1 MDGYVIG
8 VDIGATNI
16 RVGLIGKELSAIR
29 METAVTRSFNNAD
42 EMFGEI
48 FRMAERVD
56 PQKKAKK
63 IGIALP
69 VPWNDQTKIIKDADN
84 IPVLDGIRIEYIQS
98 CFPGLEVSF
107 DNDVNAA
114 GLLEAEKGAAA
125 GKSYSLYMTV
135 STGIGMG
142 VYYKGQM
149 IRGDNGYA
157 GEAGRMIIGQ
167 ASEEEGTKEMT
178 LESLCSGRAL
188 DARSKLIYGESA
200 DAEYLFKKFKDKEK
214 MAVKVIYDWIEHFS
228 SAVASIIQLMD
239 PGAFVLGGAVIC
251 RNPWLIDEINHK
263 IKGKLYANLRG
274 KIKLGICAFG
284 GEAGVIGAG
293 YMALNQAKK
302 Q

>member
-1 MDGYVIG
+1 MNEYVIG

-16 RVGLIGKELSAIR
+16 RVGLIGKELSVIR
-29 METAVTRSFNNAD
+29 METAVTRSFKTAD

-56 PQKKAKK
+56 PQKNAKK

-69 VPWNDQTKIIKDADN
+69 VPWNEQTQVIKDADN

-98 CFPGLEVSF
+98 CFPGLEVYF

-114 GLLEAEKGAAA
+114 GLLEAEQGAAA

-135 STGIGMG
+135 STGIGMS
-142 VYYKGQM
+142 VYYNGQM

-200 DAEYLFKKFKDKEK
+200 DAEYLFEKFKDKEEI
-214 MAVKVIYDWIEHFS
+214 AVKVIKEWIEHFS
-228 SAVASIIQLMD
+228 RAVASIIQLMD

-251 RNPWLIDEINHK
+251 CNPWLIDEINHK
-263 IKGKLYANLRG
+263 MKEKLYANLRG
-274 KIKLGICAFG
+274 KIKLGICEFG

-293 YMALNQAKK
+293 YMALNQAKE
-302 Q
+302 

>member
-1 MDGYVIG
+1 MDELVIG

-16 RVGLIGKELSAIR
+16 RAGLIGKDLSVIR
-29 METAVTRSFNNAD
+29 METAVTRSFETAG
-42 EMFGEI
+42 EMFSEI
-48 FRMAERVD
+48 FRMAQRVD
-56 PQKKAKK
+56 PQKNAKK

-69 VPWNDQTKIIKDADN
+69 VPWNDQTKVIKDADN
-84 IPVLDGIRIEYIQS
+84 IPVINGIRMEYIQS
-98 CFPGLEVSF
+98 RFPGLEVFF

-114 GLLEAEKGAAA
+114 GLLEAEKGAAK

-142 VYYKGQM
+142 VYYNGQM

-167 ASEEEGTKEMT
+167 ASEEEGIKEQT

-188 DARSKLIYGESA
+188 DARSKLLYGESS
-200 DAEYLFKKFKDKEK
+200 DAEYLFEKFKDKEK
-214 MAVKVIYDWIEHFS
+214 MAVKVINDWIEHFS
-228 SAVASIIQLMD
+228 SAVASIVQLMD

-251 RNPWLIDEINHK
+251 RNPWLMDEVENKINE
-263 IKGKLYANLRG
+263 KLYANLRG
-274 KIKLGICAFG
+274 KMKLAICEFG
-284 GEAGVIGAG
+284 AEAGVIGAG

>member
-1 MDGYVIG
+1 MDELVIG

-16 RVGLIGKELSAIR
+16 RVGLIGRDLSVIR
-29 METAVTRSFNNAD
+29 METAVTMSFKTAD
-42 EMFGEI
+42 EMFSEI
-48 FRMAERVD
+48 FRMAQRVD
-56 PQKKAKK
+56 PQKNAKK

-84 IPVLDGIRIEYIQS
+84 IPVLDGIRIDYIQS
-98 CFPGLEVSF
+98 RFPGLEVFF

-114 GLLEAEKGAAA
+114 GLLEAEKGAAK

-142 VYYKGQM
+142 VYYNGQM
-149 IRGDNGYA
+149 IRGDNGYT

-167 ASEEEGTKEMT
+167 TSGEEEIKEKT

-188 DARSKLIYGESA
+188 DARSKLMYGESS
-200 DAEYLFKKFKDKEK
+200 DAELLFEKFKDKEK
-214 MAVKVIYDWIEHFS
+214 MAVKVVNDWIEHFS
-228 SAVASIIQLMD
+228 SAVASIVQLMD
-239 PGAFVLGGAVIC
+239 PGAFVIGGAVIC
-251 RNPWLIDEINHK
+251 RNPWLIDEINNK
-263 IKGKLYANLRG
+263 IRDKLYANLRG
-274 KIKLGICAFG
+274 KMNLAICEFG
-284 GEAGVIGAG
+284 TESGVIGAG

>member
-1 MDGYVIG
+1 MDEFVIG

-16 RVGLIGKELSAIR
+16 RVGLIGKELSVIR
-29 METAVTRSFNNAD
+29 LETAVTRSFKTAD
-42 EMFGEI
+42 KMFSEI

-56 PQKKAKK
+56 PQKNAKK

-69 VPWNDQTKIIKDADN
+69 VPWNEQTQVIKDADN

-98 CFPGLEVSF
+98 YFPRFDVFF

-125 GKSYSLYMTV
+125 GKNYSIYMTV

-142 VYYKGQM
+142 VYYNGQM
-149 IRGDNGYA
+149 IRGENGYA

-167 ASEEEGTKEMT
+167 PGEEEEIKEMT

-188 DARSKLIYGESA
+188 DARSKILYGEGS
-200 DAEYLFKKFKDKEK
+200 DAENLFNKFKEKEK
-214 MAVKVIYDWIEHFS
+214 MAVQVISDWIEHFS
-228 SAVASIIQLMD
+228 IAVASIVQLMD

-251 RNPWLIDEINHK
+251 RNPWLIAEINNK
-263 IKGKLYANLRG
+263 ITEKLYVNLRG
-274 KIKLGICAFG
+274 KVKLAICEFG
-284 GEAGVIGAG
+284 AEAGVIGAG

-302 Q
+302 L

>member
-1 MDGYVIG
+1 MDELVIG

-16 RVGLIGKELSAIR
+16 RVGLIGKDLSVIR
-29 METAVTRSFNNAD
+29 LETALTRSFETAD
-42 EMFGEI
+42 EMFSEI

-56 PQKKAKK
+56 PQRNAKK

-69 VPWNDQTKIIKDADN
+69 VPWNGQTQVIKDADN

-98 CFPGLEVSF
+98 CFPGFEVFF

-114 GLLEAEKGAAA
+114 GLLEAEKGAAK

-142 VYYKGQM
+142 VYYNGQM

-167 ASEEEGTKEMT
+167 GSEEEGIKEQT
-178 LESLCSGRAL
+178 LESLCSGRTL
-188 DARSKLIYGESA
+188 DARSKLIYGESS
-200 DAEYLFKKFKDKEK
+200 DAEYLFEKFKDKEK
-214 MAVKVIYDWIEHFS
+214 MAVKVINDWIEHFS
-228 SAVASIIQLMD
+228 SAVASIAQLMD

-251 RNPWLIDEINHK
+251 RNPWLMVEVNNKINE
-263 IKGKLYANLRG
+263 KLYANLRG
-274 KIKLGICAFG
+274 KMKLAICEFG
-284 GEAGVIGAG
+284 AEAGVIGAG

-302 Q
+302 L